1 MKNRIENIAAFNLD
15 KYVRENKKDLIILD
29 VRSEKE
35 YSEGHIK
42 GAINKPFDRV
52 VRDGI
57 NMYNDKIVLVYCSR
71 GGRSMRVAKLLS
83 YKGYRVVNVIGGLN
97 AYTGK
102 NIIK

>member
-1 MKNRIENIAAFNLD
+1 
-15 KYVRENKKDLIILD
+15 
-29 VRSEKE
+29 
-35 YSEGHIK
+35 
-42 GAINKPFDRV
+42 
-52 VRDGI
+52 
-57 NMYNDKIVLVYCSR
+57 MYNDKIVLVYCSR